1 MGQRSDRVWVAHGP
15 MALANANPSV
25 KTGFLGAYI
34 YAIFMVLITLKTGA
48 RLLVYQHPGT
58 HEKIAGSQPFLL
70 DQKTASLGPRTAGAA
85 GEYAVSVP
93 TAIGSTMAMY
103 VIYMMSARLPRVPGH
118 RGRLHT
124 WQSRR
129 TR

>member
-1 MGQRSDRVWVAHGP
+1 MAHGP

-48 RLLVYQHPGT
+48 RLLVYRHPGT

-70 DQKTASLGPRTAGAA
+70 DQKTASLGQNGR
-85 GEYAVSVP
+85 
-93 TAIGSTMAMY
+93 
-103 VIYMMSARLPRVPGH
+103 
-118 RGRLHT
+118 RGRRVRGERSDGDWVNHGHVC
-124 WQSRR
+124 Q
-129 TR
+129 